1 MLQGASTAE
10 WYVYMVRCRGGAL
23 YTGIARDVERRVAA
37 HRAGRGAKYLR
48 GRGALEVVFRQAVG
62 SRGAALK
69 LERSV
74 KRLSKAQKEALVASW
89 ADDAAERRGVAATQ
103 GQQGRE
109 SCSGI
114 SSDGV

>member
-1 MLQGASTAE
+1 MRQGTSTAE
-10 WYVYMVRCRGGAL
+10 WYVYMVRCRGGVL
-23 YTGIARDVERRVAA
+23 YTGIARDVEQRLAA

-48 GRGALEVVFRQAVG
+48 GRGALEVVFRRAAD

-69 LERSV
+69 LERSI
-74 KRLSKAQKEALVASW
+74 KRLSKTQKEALVASW
-89 ADDAAERRGVAATQ
+89 VDSGVERPGGAVAQ
-103 GQQGRE
+103 GPNGRE